1 MAKTI
6 RFHLDEHVDPAVAA
20 GLRRRGVDVSTTAER
35 NLIGA
40 DDELHWQLVLSEQR
54 VLVTSD
60 SDFLNFHEQGRP
72 HWGIAYCHQQSR
84 TVGQLIHTLELNWEC
99 LNPQTCK
106 NASSICE

>member
-6 RFHLDEHVDPAVAA
+6 RFHLDEHVDSAVAE
-20 GLRRRGVDVSTTAER
+20 GLRRRGIDVSTTAER

-40 DDELHWQLVLSEQR
+40 DDELHWQLVTSEQR
-54 VLVTSD
+54 VHVTSD

-84 TVGQLIHTLELNWEC
+84 TIGQLIHALELIWEV
-99 LNPQTCK
+99 LEPTDMQNRV
-106 NASSICE
+106 EFL